1 MAAHCRLG
9 SIADQEIF
17 PNQPMEERTSTQQH
31 RPTGK
36 YKQSMVRGFLRIL
49 RDLDPHVVP
58 CFKHGVTMN
67 HVYIMGEI
75 YQFKSFQVATLR
87 ICHHA
92 NLPLQLN
99 KIC

>member
-17 PNQPMEERTSTQQH
+17 PNQPMEERTSTQKH
-31 RPTGK
+31 RPTEK

-58 CFKHGVTMN
+58 CFKHGVTMD
-67 HVYIMGEI
+67 HILWARYTSLI
-75 YQFKSFQVATLR
+75 KSFQVATLR

-92 NLPLQLN
+92 
-99 KIC
+99 I